1 MFYLYSIGFYKNR
14 LYICIY
20 LNSFLTLKFT
30 CILYISISL
39 KKFEFMIISAIDNI
53 VWEKNIYIPQRKDI
67 LIYLL
72 RTTRSV
78 LSNSLSTF
86 RNSMLS

>member
-39 KKFEFMIISAIDNI
+39 KKNL
-53 VWEKNIYIPQRKDI
+53 N
-67 LIYLL
+67 L
-72 RTTRSV
+72 
-78 LSNSLSTF
+78 
-86 RNSMLS
+86 